1 MKTGNYFNQPQNMYK
16 SQAQFQNSFLGNFA
30 YREIIDRHQDNILV
44 KLNKLVDLSFIEPLV
59 SDCYSQD
66 WGASAYHPVMMFK
79 ILFLQTWADRSD
91 REIMDDVDTNILYR
105 WFAGLPMNEAAPHWT
120 LLGKFR
126 ERLGSD
132 RFDQIFAK
140 IVGLAQSVGLVIGK
154 TRIIDCSAV
163 KANVDI
169 SRCSKKKSGNDDS
182 GYIDRN
188 SPDPDASIG
197 HKSEKESWYG
207 YNSGILIE
215 PDSEIVTSVTTQTAA
230 PHDVNHLESLVDQDI
245 ATTGGFK
252 RLGGDK
258 GFVGRTEFLKSRGIV
273 DNIIRK
279 CNMVIPRRKSYFADK
294 LKRPIIERKFSEGK
308 NRHHLGKAR
317 YWGKLKVHI
326 QCLMVYLTTNLKKI
340 VNFLSKQAAKI

>member
-1 MKTGNYFNQPQNMYK
+1 MYK
-16 SQAQFQNSFLGNFA
+16 SQAQFQSSFLGNFA

-44 KLNKLVDLSFIEPLV
+44 KLNKTVDLSFIEPLV
-59 SDCYSQD
+59 SECYSQD
-66 WGASAYHPVMMFK
+66 WGASAYNPVMMFK

-105 WFAGLPMNEAAPHWT
+105 WFVGLSMNEAAPHWT

-126 ERLGSD
+126 DRLGAD
-132 RFDQIFAK
+132 KFQQIFER
-140 IVGLAQSVGLVIGK
+140 IVQLAQSAGLVVGK
-154 TRIIDCSAV
+154 TRVIDCSAI
-163 KANVDI
+163 KANVDVN
-169 SRCSKKKSGNDDS
+169 RCAKKKTDNDDS
-182 GYIDRN
+182 DYIDKN

-215 PDSEIVTSVTTQTAA
+215 PDSEIVTSATTETAA
-230 PHDVNHLESLVDQDI
+230 PHDVNQLENLVDQDI
-245 ATTGGFK
+245 TTTGGFK

-258 GFVGRTEFLKSRGIV
+258 GFVGRTAFLKSKNIV

-279 CNMVIPRRKSYFADK
+279 CNMATPKRLSYRLDK
-294 LKRPIIERKFSEGK
+294 LKRPIIEHKFAEGK
-308 NRHHLGKAR
+308 NYHHLGKAR
-317 YWGKLKVHI
+317 YWGRIKVHI

-340 VNFLSKQAAKI
+340 ANFLHLKTASI